1 MLSIVIPVYNGL
13 SYTKKC
19 LEDLHH
25 TLQSVE
31 HEIVIVDD
39 GSTDGTQEYLRSL
52 KYPVRAFF
60 NTRRAGVAVPCN
72 IGAEEA
78 RGDLLCFLNNDMEFA
93 PGWIEPLLQAHQ
105 ELSNASQSKVGI
117 IGNVHW
123 SPRTGRYDH
132 MGMIIGSDGTPG
144 HFGRYWRFIPFR
156 GYKEWPTIPSAC
168 WVMKKKLYL
177 EMGGQSTDYV
187 TGCEDMDL
195 CLRLHQQGY
204 RNYVVYNSVVKH
216 YVSVSPSRH
225 DRTIENER
233 LLLQKWGDYLL
244 KQRTSQM
251 IRLSGLNYLGRFLDR
266 PWHYNGPKL
275 LKAVRE
281 LAFGR

>member
-19 LEDLHH
+19 LEDLRA
-25 TLQSVE
+25 TVRDIE

-39 GSTDGTQEYLRSL
+39 GSTDGTQEYLQSL
-52 KYPVRAFF
+52 EAPVRVFF

-72 IGAEEA
+72 IGAEAA
-78 RGDLLCFLNNDMEFA
+78 RGELLCFLNNDMEFA
-93 PGWIEPLLQAHQ
+93 PGWIEPLLRAHR
-105 ELSNASQSKVGI
+105 ELPHAGI

-132 MGMIIGSDGTPG
+132 MGMVIGSNGLPG

-156 GYKEWPTIPSAC
+156 GYKAWPTIPSAC
-168 WVMKKKLYL
+168 WVMKRSLYL

-195 CLRLHQQGY
+195 CLRLHQKGY
-204 RNYVVYNSVVKH
+204 RHYVVYDSVVKH

-225 DRTIENER
+225 DRTRENER
-233 LLLQKWGDYLL
+233 LLLERWGDYLL
-244 KQRTSQM
+244 SQRTPEM
-251 IRLSGLNYLGRFLDR
+251 IRLCGLNYLGRFLDR
-266 PWHYNGPKL
+266 PWRYNGPKL
-275 LKAVRE
+275 LRALRE
-281 LAFGR
+281 LILGR